1 MNKNKYVFDKEK
13 AKLNEWQLLDVV
25 DNDKEITQP
34 NICYW
39 IGDEYPSFSMFYDEE
54 KDCIRE
60 KTQYEKLVHKEYTLQ
75 EGEYL
80 DGKEIK
86 FIPRPEQDSMFWRWN
101 EVKWEFDFIEWKKSL
116 EQQLFMIRNNAMHK
130 DIKYNDFVFRMLPV
144 DIENFKER
152 ALGVTLGLTQ
162 LTDITEWR
170 LKNDEVHNFT
180 IKEIL
185 DIFAMWGKRK
195 IDIFE
200 KFNKLYVDFMNIIEE
215 DELRQFMLN
224 VENIYNERE

>member
-1 MNKNKYVFDKEK
+1 MSKYIFDKEK
-13 AKLNEWQLLDVV
+13 AKLNEWKLLDIV
-25 DNDKEITQP
+25 DNDKEITQS
-34 NICYW
+34 NVCYW
-39 IGDEYPSFSMFYDEE
+39 VGDEYPSFSMLYDEE

-60 KTQYEKLVHKEYTLQ
+60 KTKYEKYILKEYTLQ
-75 EGEYL
+75 DGEYIENN
-80 DGKEIK
+80 EIK
-86 FIPRPEQDSMFWRWN
+86 YKEKPKQDEWFWHWKDS
-101 EVKWEFDFIEWKKSL
+101 EWQFDFIEWKKSL
-116 EQQLFMIRNNAMHK
+116 EQKLFEIRNSAMHK

-200 KFNKLYVDFMNIIEE
+200 KFNKLYVDFMNIIDE

>member
-1 MNKNKYVFDKEK
+1 MSKYIFDKEK
-13 AKLNEWQLLDVV
+13 AKLNEWQLLDVI
-25 DNDKEITQP
+25 DDDKEITQS

-39 IGDEYPSFSMFYDEE
+39 VGNEYPSFSMFYDEE

-60 KTQYEKLVHKEYTLQ
+60 KTQYEKLVYKEYTLQ

-86 FIPRPEQDSMFWRWN
+86 FIPRPEKDSMFWKWN

-130 DIKYNDFVFRMLPV
+130 DIKYDNFVFRMLPV

-152 ALGVTLGLTQ
+152 ALQVALGIAQ
-162 LTDITEWR
+162 LNDITEWR
-170 LKNDEVHNFT
+170 LKNDEVHQFT

-185 DIFAMWGKRK
+185 DVLGMWGKRK
-195 IDIFE
+195 VDIFE
-200 KFNKLYVDFMNIIEE
+200 KFNKLYVKFLMEVDE
-215 DELRQFMLN
+215 DGLREFMLN

>member
-1 MNKNKYVFDKEK
+1 MSKYIFDKEK

-25 DNDKEITQP
+25 DNNKEITQP
-34 NICYW
+34 NICYYV
-39 IGDEYPSFSMFYDEE
+39 GNEYPSFSMFYDEE

-60 KTQYEKLVHKEYTLQ
+60 KTQYEKYILKEYTLQ
-75 EGEYL
+75 DGEYIENN
-80 DGKEIK
+80 EIK
-86 FIPRPEQDSMFWRWN
+86 YKEKPKQDEWFWYWKDF
-101 EVKWEFDFIEWKKSL
+101 EWQFDFIEWKKSL
-116 EQQLFMIRNNAMHK
+116 EQKLFEIRNNAMHK
-130 DIKYNDFVFRMLPV
+130 DIKYNNFVFRMLPV
-144 DIENFKER
+144 DIDNFKER
-152 ALGVTLGLTQ
+152 ALQVALGMTQ
-162 LTDITEWR
+162 LNDIIEWR

-185 DIFAMWGKRK
+185 DILGIWGKRK

-200 KFNKLYVDFMNIIEE
+200 KFNKLYVDFMNIIDE